1 MKALRVSLYTL
12 AAALLTVLVLVGG
25 VVAYCKW
32 LGFVGFCWIGGWVLL
47 GFFILIY

>member
-1 MKALRVSLYTL
+1 MGLVV
-12 AAALLTVLVLVGG
+12 VLVVVLVGG